1 MRARFESEVGGEYD
15 WTLEAMSKR
24 YVPRGVT
31 YVGDGYVTAQ
41 GSRSSSPSSKL
52 WNEGF
57 AQVSESQIKF

>member
-24 YVPRGVT
+24 YLSRGVT

-41 GSRSSSPSSKL
+41 ALPSSID
-52 WNEGF
+52 
-57 AQVSESQIKF
+57 QHVSIVADANLTEATVG